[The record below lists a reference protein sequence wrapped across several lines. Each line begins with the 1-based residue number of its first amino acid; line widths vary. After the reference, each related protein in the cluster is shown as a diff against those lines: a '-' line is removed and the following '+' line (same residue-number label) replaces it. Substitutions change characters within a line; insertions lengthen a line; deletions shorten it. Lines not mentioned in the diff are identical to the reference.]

1 MKIWLELLYISFSV
15 FKNSTLCHQSGILC
29 HGVKYSFLL
38 WQEFFWCVIFCHS
51 TLVQHKDSVTVHNC
65 VQPSKKQNVKTTAR
79 VISISVNNRHP
90 STIQER
96 QKTILIEFAA
106 FVTIFDSQT
115 INTDREAANLTVDA
129 VLTLALKAV
138 NVEKWLK
145 VRD

>member
-1 MKIWLELLYISFSV
+1 MKLTGLV
-15 FKNSTLCHQSGILC
+15 FLAFFL
-29 HGVKYSFLL
+29 GVADI
-38 WQEFFWCVIFCHS
+38 IFC
-51 TLVQHKDSVTVHNC
+51 L
-65 VQPSKKQNVKTTAR
+65 AR

-90 STIQER
+90 STVQER

-129 VLTLALKAV
+129 VLTLAV

>member
-1 MKIWLELLYISFSV
+1 MTQYK
-15 FKNSTLCHQSGILC
+15 
-29 HGVKYSFLL
+29 
-38 WQEFFWCVIFCHS
+38 
-51 TLVQHKDSVTVHNC
+51 
-65 VQPSKKQNVKTTAR
+65 PR

-90 STIQER
+90 STVQER

>member
-1 MKIWLELLYISFSV
+1 M
-15 FKNSTLCHQSGILC
+15 
-29 HGVKYSFLL
+29 
-38 WQEFFWCVIFCHS
+38 
-51 TLVQHKDSVTVHNC
+51 
-65 VQPSKKQNVKTTAR
+65 
-79 VISISVNNRHP
+79 
-90 STIQER
+90 
-96 QKTILIEFAA
+96 IEFAA